1 MRPGYNET
9 RSMDKNVKSISL
21 IEAQCFNDA
30 WSEKTIT
37 ETFSYDYNH
46 FVLIDSSGR
55 IYRSAD
61 SGEEISTQEISMNKT
76 SVPDEISGLSDT
88 ESDKNEIA
96 GYVIYSVV
104 CDEAELLRIAVS
116 DRYRRNGFGRRLMQ
130 EFLGSLEGKAD
141 SVYLEVRSG
150 NEAAIGLYKGA
161 GFEVVGVRKNYYR
174 SPDEDAVLMKKT
186 MTNQI

>member
-1 MRPGYNET
+1 MMRPGYNET
-9 RSMDKNVKSISL
+9 RSMDEIVKSISL

-46 FVLIDSSGR
+46 FVLIDSSGSV
-55 IYRSAD
+55 YSDTA
-61 SGEEISTQEISMNKT
+61 SGHEIP
-76 SVPDEISGLSDT
+76 VPDEVSGLSDT

-116 DRYRRNGFGRRLMQ
+116 DRCRRNGFGRRLMQ
-130 EFLGSLEGKAD
+130 EFLGSLEGKAG
-141 SVYLEVRSG
+141 SVYLEVRAG

-161 GFEVVGVRKNYYR
+161 GFEVAGVRKDYYR